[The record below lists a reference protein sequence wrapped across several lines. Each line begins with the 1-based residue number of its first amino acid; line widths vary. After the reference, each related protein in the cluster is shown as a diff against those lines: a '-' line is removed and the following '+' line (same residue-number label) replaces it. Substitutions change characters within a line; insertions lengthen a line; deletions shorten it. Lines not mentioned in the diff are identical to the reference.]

1 LLVEGADHLVP
12 GIEMLVEVE
21 VPGLEIVAGL
31 LLMVPRIEIVVVL
44 DRQMPGLEM
53 RVAVQAL
60 PLQPD
65 YEELTQLKR
74 LPDDHQIDREHKVWQ
89 EEDQDVV
96 KSLLDG

>member
-1 LLVEGADHLVP
+1 
-12 GIEMLVEVE
+12 MLVEVE

-31 LLMVPRIEIVVVL
+31 LLMVPRIEIVVL

-53 RVAVQAL
+53 GVAVQAL
-60 PLQPD
+60 PLQPG